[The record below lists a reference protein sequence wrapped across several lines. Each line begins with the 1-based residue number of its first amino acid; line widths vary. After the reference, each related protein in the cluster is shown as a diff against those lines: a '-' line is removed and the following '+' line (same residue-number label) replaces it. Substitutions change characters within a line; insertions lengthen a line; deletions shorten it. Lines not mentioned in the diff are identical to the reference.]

1 MPFLLFNTLIKQF
14 FFYLWCLIKFSESM
28 SQIKLINIVG
38 ARPQI
43 IKASAISRAI
53 RNYYSNQITEIIVH
67 TGQHYDKEMSEV
79 FFDELEIHKPHY
91 NLGVGSAGH
100 GKQTSLMI
108 TGIEEILVKEKPD
121 CVLLYGD
128 TNSTLAG
135 ALAAAKLHFPVIH
148 IEAGLRSFNKTMP
161 EELNRIM
168 SDHSSTLLFAPTNA
182 AFKNLMNEGF
192 KPENS
197 PPYTISNPKIY
208 LTGDIM
214 YDNTL
219 FFAGLAE
226 KKKKGFLEKL
236 SLKRDNYVLVTIHRD
251 TNTDDIDRLREIL
264 IALKSLAE
272 ENDIVLVMP
281 FHPRTIVSLK
291 NRLEKLYDELI
302 HCSYL
307 KIIPPVSFL
316 EMILLEKSCRMI
328 VTDSGG
334 VQKESHFFKK
344 PCIILRNETE
354 WIELVNNGTSKLVG
368 ADQVLIRH
376 EFLSFMNSH
385 SVLEYP
391 GFYGD
396 GKAAEFILS
405 EILLMF
411 EKEQHL

>member
-1 MPFLLFNTLIKQF
+1 
-14 FFYLWCLIKFSESM
+14 M

-53 RNYYSNQITEIIVH
+53 RKHYSDSISEIIVH

-91 NLGVGSAGH
+91 NLGVGSAHH
-100 GKQTSLMI
+100 GRQTSLMI
-108 TGIEEILVKEKPD
+108 TGTEEVLLKEKPD

-135 ALAAAKLHFPVIH
+135 ALAASKLHFPVIH

-182 AFKNLMNEGF
+182 AFKNLMSEGF
-192 KPENS
+192 RPENS
-197 PPYTISNPKIY
+197 PPYTIDNPKIY

-226 KKKKGFLEKL
+226 KKKADFLDKM
-236 SLKRDNYVLVTIHRD
+236 SLTRNNYILVTIHRD
-251 TNTDDIDRLREIL
+251 TNTDDIVRLNEIL
-264 IALKSLAE
+264 VTLKTLAE
-272 ENDIVLVMP
+272 EKDIVLVMP
-281 FHPRTIVSLK
+281 LHPRTLVSLK
-291 NRLEKLYDELI
+291 TRLKDLFEDI
-302 HCSYL
+302 SHCTHI

-316 EMILLEKSCRMI
+316 EMILLEKNCRMI

-344 PCIILRNETE
+344 PCLVLRNETE

-368 ADQVLIRH
+368 ADTERIRH
-376 EFLSFMNSH
+376 EFLNF
-385 SVLEYP
+385 VDAPGGLDYP
-391 GFYGD
+391 GFYGN
-396 GKAAEFILS
+396 GKTAEFILN

-411 EKEQHL
+411 EKE

>member
-1 MPFLLFNTLIKQF
+1 MP
-14 FFYLWCLIKFSESM
+14 
-28 SQIKLINIVG
+28 QIKLLNIVG

-53 RNYYSNQITEIIVH
+53 RKYFSKDISEILVH
-67 TGQHYDKEMSEV
+67 TGQHYDNELSGV
-79 FFDELEIHKPHY
+79 FFDELEIHKPDY

-100 GKQTSLMI
+100 GRQTSMMI
-108 TGIEEILVKEKPD
+108 TGIEEVLLKEKPD

-135 ALAAAKLHFPVIH
+135 ALASSKLHFPVVH
-148 IEAGLRSFNKTMP
+148 IEAGLRSFNKRMP

-182 AFKNLMNEGF
+182 AFKNLISEGF

-197 PPYTISNPKIY
+197 PPYTIDNPGIY

-226 KKKKGFLEKL
+226 KKKAFFLEQM
-236 SLKRDNYVLVTIHRD
+236 SLERDNFILVTIHRD
-251 TNTDDIDRLREIL
+251 TNTDDIVRLKEIL
-264 IALKSLAE
+264 VTLKKLAEEKEIILVMPLHPRTLISLKTKLKSLY
-272 ENDIVLVMP
+272 N
-281 FHPRTIVSLK
+281 
-291 NRLEKLYDELI
+291 ELI
-302 HCSYL
+302 ECRYI

-316 EMILLEKSCRMI
+316 EMILLEKNCRMI

-344 PCIILRNETE
+344 PCIVLRKQTE
-354 WIELVNNGTSKLVG
+354 WIELVNNGTAKLVD
-368 ADQVLIRH
+368 ADPERIRN
-376 EFLSFMNSH
+376 EFLSFMDSNT
-385 SVLEYP
+385 VLEYP

-396 GKAAEFILS
+396 GKAAEFILK
-405 EILLMF
+405 EILLLF
-411 EKEQHL
+411 EKE

>member
-1 MPFLLFNTLIKQF
+1 MIFNALFKRF
-14 FFYLWCLIKFSESM
+14 FFYLWCLKKSNDSM

-53 RNYYSNQITEIIVH
+53 RKHYSRNITEIIVH
-67 TGQHYDKEMSEV
+67 TGQHYDKEMSDI

-91 NLGVGSAGH
+91 NLGVGSARH
-100 GKQTSLMI
+100 GRQTSMMI
-108 TGIEEILVKEKPD
+108 TGTEEVLLKEKPD

-135 ALAAAKLHFPVIH
+135 ALAASKLHFPVIH
-148 IEAGLRSFNKTMP
+148 IESGLRSFNKTMP

-192 KPENS
+192 RPENS
-197 PPYTISNPKIY
+197 PPYTIDNPKIY

-226 KKKKGFLEKL
+226 KKKADFLEKL
-236 SLKRDNYVLVTIHRD
+236 LLERNNYVLVTIHRD
-251 TNTDDIDRLREIL
+251 TNTDDIVKLKEIL
-264 IALKSLAE
+264 LTLKTLAE
-272 ENDIVLVMP
+272 EKDIVLVMP
-281 FHPRTIVSLK
+281 LHPRTIVSLK
-291 NRLEKLYDELI
+291 TRLNDLFENI
-302 HCSYL
+302 SHCEYI

-316 EMILLEKSCRMI
+316 EMILLEKNCRMI

-344 PCIILRNETE
+344 PCLVLRNETE

-368 ADQVLIRH
+368 ADPDRIRT
-376 EFLSFMNSH
+376 EFMAFVDSPTG
-385 SVLEYP
+385 LEYP
-391 GFYGD
+391 RFYGD
-396 GKAAEFILS
+396 GKTAEFILN

-411 EKEQHL
+411 EKE

>member
-1 MPFLLFNTLIKQF
+1 LEPDKLNVSMPQV
-14 FFYLWCLIKFSESM
+14 
-28 SQIKLINIVG
+28 KLINIVG

-53 RNYYSNQITEIIVH
+53 RNRRANDITEIIVH
-67 TGQHYDKEMSEV
+67 TGQHYDKEMSDV

-100 GKQTSLMI
+100 GRQTSMMI
-108 TGIEEILVKEKPD
+108 TGIEDVLLKEKPD
-121 CVLLYGD
+121 CVILYGD

-135 ALAAAKLHFPVIH
+135 AIAASKLRYPVVH

-182 AFKNLMNEGF
+182 AFKNLMREGF
-192 KPENS
+192 RPENS
-197 PPYTISNPKIY
+197 PPFTISNPKIY

-219 FFAGLAE
+219 FFAALAE
-226 KKKKGFLEKL
+226 NKKSGFFEKL
-236 SLKRDNYVLVTIHRD
+236 SLERNNYVLVTIHRD
-251 TNTDDIDRLREIL
+251 SNTDDIARLKDILVTLRE
-264 IALKSLAE
+264 LAE
-272 ENDIVLVMP
+272 EKNISFVMP
-281 FHPRTIVSLK
+281 LHPRTIVSLK
-291 NRLEKLYDELI
+291 TRLKDFYEDLVN
-302 HCSYL
+302 CACL

-316 EMILLEKSCRMI
+316 EMILLEKNCLMI

-344 PCIILRNETE
+344 PCIVLRNETE
-354 WIELVNNGTSKLVG
+354 WIELVTNGTAKLVG
-368 ADQVLIRH
+368 ADPQAIRN
-376 EFLSFMNSH
+376 EFLNFLNLH
-385 SVLEYP
+385 TVLEYP

-396 GKAAEFILS
+396 GKAADFILN

-411 EKEQHL
+411 EKAQQL

>member
-1 MPFLLFNTLIKQF
+1 MPH
-14 FFYLWCLIKFSESM
+14 
-28 SQIKLINIVG
+28 IKLLNIVG

-53 RNYYSNQITEIIVH
+53 RKYFSNEITEILVH

-79 FFDELEIHKPHY
+79 FFDELEIHKPDY
-91 NLGVGSAGH
+91 NLGVGSARH
-100 GKQTSLMI
+100 GRQTSMMI
-108 TGIEEILVKEKPD
+108 TGLEEVLLKEKPH

-135 ALAAAKLHFPVIH
+135 ALAASKLHFPVIH

-168 SDHSSTLLFAPTNA
+168 SDHSSTILFAPTNA
-182 AFKNLMNEGF
+182 AFKNLMSEGF
-192 KPENS
+192 RPENS
-197 PPYTISNPKIY
+197 PPYTIDNPKIY

-226 KKKKGFLEKL
+226 KKKSKLLEQM
-236 SLKRDNYVLVTIHRD
+236 SLERDNFILVTIHRD
-251 TNTDDIDRLREIL
+251 TNTDNIERLNEIL
-264 IALKSLAE
+264 VTLKTLAE
-272 ENDIVLVMP
+272 QKIITLVMP
-281 FHPRTIVSLK
+281 LHPRTIISLK
-291 NRLEKLYDELI
+291 TKLENLYNELSKCRYI
-302 HCSYL
+302 

-316 EMILLEKSCRMI
+316 EMILLEKNCRMI

-344 PCIILRNETE
+344 PCIVLRKETE
-354 WIELVNNGTSKLVG
+354 WIELVNNGTAKLVD
-368 ADQVLIRH
+368 ADPARIQE
-376 EFLSFMNSH
+376 EFLKLMDTH
-385 SVLEYP
+385 STLEYP

-396 GKAAEFILS
+396 GKTAEFILS
-405 EILLMF
+405 EILMMF
-411 EKEQHL
+411 DKS